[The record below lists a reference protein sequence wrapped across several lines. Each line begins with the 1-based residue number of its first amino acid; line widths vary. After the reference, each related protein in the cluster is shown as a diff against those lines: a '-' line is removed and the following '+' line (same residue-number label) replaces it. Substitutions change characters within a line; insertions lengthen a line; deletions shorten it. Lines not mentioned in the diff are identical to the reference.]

1 MDQHRKEA
9 RETLSEEARKLH
21 TELCELPT
29 VVTELR
35 QMLAAE
41 HAKVLN
47 LPPLP
52 SMRRTKVD
60 FRGQTR
66 SICSVFETSRV
77 FEANTGPIQIVTNL

>member
-9 RETLSEEARKLH
+9 RETLSEQVRKLH
-21 TELCELPT
+21 TEPCELST

-41 HAKVLN
+41 RAKVLN

-52 SMRRTKVD
+52 SVRQAKVG

-66 SICSVFETSRV
+66 SICSVFETPRV
-77 FEANTGPIQIVTNL
+77 